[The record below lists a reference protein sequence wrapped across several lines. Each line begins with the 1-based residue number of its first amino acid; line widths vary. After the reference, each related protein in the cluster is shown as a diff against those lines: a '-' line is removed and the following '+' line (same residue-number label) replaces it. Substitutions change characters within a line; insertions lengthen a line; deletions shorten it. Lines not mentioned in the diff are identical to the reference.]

1 MPTLRQLTFAVLALL
16 GASVPLA
23 AYTGHYAPA
32 CGWSTVWTLGGYQ
45 YQYICY

>member
-1 MPTLRQLTFAVLALL
+1 MPKLRHFAFGLLGVLA
-16 GASVPLA
+16 ASVPLA